1 MGEKSKNIESMKLH
15 GICVAVTF
23 SQVGGKELGQ
33 GSMVKKHWLYEQF
46 FLKLFLKFKA
56 FKIGNFNF

>member
-1 MGEKSKNIESMKLH
+1 MKLH

-33 GSMVKKHWLYEQF
+33 GSMVKKLWLYEQF
-46 FLKLFLKFKA
+46 FLKLFLKVKA